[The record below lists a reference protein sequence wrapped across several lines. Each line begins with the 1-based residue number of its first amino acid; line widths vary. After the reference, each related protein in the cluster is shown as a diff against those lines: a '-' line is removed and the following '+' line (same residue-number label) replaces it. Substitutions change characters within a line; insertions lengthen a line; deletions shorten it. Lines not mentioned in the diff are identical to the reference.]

1 MKQNQQ
7 DKVLVY
13 TRGTI
18 LKESTPEGTTANS
31 QTSDSL
37 NTNSLVCH
45 QRELVCLASWKVFF
59 FFTLFNLL
67 VHTRV
72 NLGWKS
78 AIEGGMENDVDPC
91 CIEQDF
97 VAYDG
102 AHIWRAVLLVDDEGE
117 VCYVHIKG
125 HCKALLTW

>member
-1 MKQNQQ
+1 MSSK
-7 DKVLVY
+7 L
-13 TRGTI
+13 
-18 LKESTPEGTTANS
+18 EGI
-31 QTSDSL
+31 
-37 NTNSLVCH
+37 
-45 QRELVCLASWKVFF
+45 

-125 HCKALLTW
+125 HCKLFSHGKPCLNCPLF